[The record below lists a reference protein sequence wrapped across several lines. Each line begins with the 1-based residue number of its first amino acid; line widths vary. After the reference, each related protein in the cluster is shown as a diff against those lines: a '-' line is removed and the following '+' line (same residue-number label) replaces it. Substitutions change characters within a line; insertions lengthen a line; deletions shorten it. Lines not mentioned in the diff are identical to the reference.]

1 MSVSNNIGYEYSIGN
16 DAREE
21 DEVVFNSDS
30 DSDYTDDDGDY
41 TADYPKTK
49 QAMKKV
55 SDNKRYED
63 VKFERFLAHEAV
75 ESEYDRDG
83 RVMKHIVYKVW
94 VEKNPTVFKT
104 TEHDDEL
111 VEIAMRLFYCDIHP
125 THLFSIHE
133 TESPIE
139 TLKDYVLFAGSEM
152 MVVKHDIDTY
162 IQHQRERIKRLT
174 TIVTVSNRRRF
185 MGKVIEDTKPFN
197 WQKKKAEEAKKKEE
211 EEAKKRS
218 KYFLFGHKPKKTVP
232 VVEKKKKKTETVVSN
247 PLVQSRV
254 DFSFS
259 KRMEQH
265 EQEMKK
271 LNDELLSVLSGFF
284 SPIISFFDIETTPL
298 KTVEDGFTLV
308 QHRKHRL
315 KKVIITP
322 TPETKKEVSTREVVD
337 DATLMALAPKKQEH
351 IIFISLELIKKSIR
365 DTLSIIRSAIEED
378 NMEDDLKELREKAK
392 ELAEK
397 KVKEDLLLKQKE
409 NEKKN
414 KQDNDTQVLKDFVG
428 HRTFKK
434 ILIKENKKKDLFE
447 FKTSEDK
454 KEKVEIKTQNTKQMI
469 CTSVIQKTY
478 CRHGYYCRFA
488 HSYSELSPSQ
498 CLCEEKLGY
507 PCRDVQLL
515 NGIYINTS
523 KKFFCHRLHKAE
535 TPLNLYYRTSV
546 FYPSLPVIQKPE
558 AYVGKKAKFEHK
570 TEHFPSTP
578 FFKTNTPITFTL
590 KFSYADMMKPIIP
603 VSVAPFP
610 ENDIIVVSV
619 EPFPENK
626 EIVVR
631 IEQESKTW
639 ATVPII
645 SDTFSEKLLK
655 LIGNSTPNTSN
666 SNNDGFIVVDRKKTH
681 TAPICNFF
689 NSPRGCRFGIHCN
702 NRHITITKP
711 SIPCKYYRTTGC
723 NNERCRFAH
732 I

>member
-125 THLFSIHE
+125 AHLFSIHE

-232 VVEKKKKKTETVVSN
+232 VVVEKKKKKTGTVVSDSV
-247 PLVQSRV
+247 VQSRV
-254 DFSFS
+254 DFTFT
-259 KRMEQH
+259 KRLEQL
-265 EQEMKK
+265 EDMMKPITPVSVEPFPE
-271 LNDELLSVLSGFF
+271 NDIVV
-284 SPIISFFDIETTPL
+284 PL
-298 KTVEDGFTLV
+298 KATVDDGFTLV
-308 QHRKHRL
+308 QSRKHRI
-315 KKVIITP
+315 KKVAIP
-322 TPETKKEVSTREVVD
+322 TPSETKKEVSTREVVD

-351 IIFISLELIKKSIR
+351 IIFISVDLIKKSIR
-365 DTLSIIRSAIEED
+365 DTISIIRTAIEED
-378 NMEDDLKELREKAK
+378 NMEDDLKELREKTK
-392 ELAEK
+392 KLAEE
-397 KVKEDLLLKQKE
+397 KVKEDLLLKQQE

-414 KQDNDTQVLKDFVG
+414 KRDNDTQVLKDFVG

-454 KEKVEIKTQNTKQMI
+454 KEKKETVEIKTQNTKQMI